1 MMKALYE
8 LYHQPKAYTN
18 PTRIKRIQIPLKTTI
33 SVLDSI
39 HTRITIFTMRSALQT
54 ARRHLSPRTLTTRP
68 FSTTPLRPSSV
79 FDRGPAPPRLPKE
92 EQELF
97 EKLQKQSTG
106 AFSQPKQDTTATPST
121 STSTST
127 TTNVSSP
134 ATAQSNSAT
143 SFSPSDIRARI
154 NQSPA
159 SQPETTAEGGVGN
172 HPHMRRGAPPEFEGD
187 VNPKTG
193 EVGGPK
199 NEPLRW
205 GGGGDWSYNGRV
217 SDF

>member
-1 MMKALYE
+1 MTKASRSQE
-8 LYHQPKAYTN
+8 HFA
-18 PTRIKRIQIPLKTTI
+18 ITT
-33 SVLDSI
+33 
-39 HTRITIFTMRSALQT
+39 HTRTLHSGGNLRAPNHTHELNLLQNTTTNLTMRPALQT

-68 FSTTPLRPSSV
+68 FSTTPHRASSV
-79 FDRGPAPPRLPKE
+79 FDRGPAPPRLGKE
-92 EQELF
+92 DQELF

-106 AFSQPKQDTTATPST
+106 AFSQPKPAASSTPSPST
-121 STSTST
+121 STT
-127 TTNVSSP
+127 TTNVSST

-159 SQPETTAEGGVGN
+159 SQPETTAEGGVAN

-187 VNPKTG
+187 INPKTG

-205 GGGGDWSYNGRV
+205 GEKGDWSFNGRV
-217 SDF
+217 TDF